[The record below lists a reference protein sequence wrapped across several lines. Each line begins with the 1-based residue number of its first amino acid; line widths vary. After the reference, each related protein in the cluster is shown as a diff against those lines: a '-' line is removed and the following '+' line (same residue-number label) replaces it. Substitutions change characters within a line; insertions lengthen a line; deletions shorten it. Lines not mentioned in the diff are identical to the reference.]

1 MMNAYGEP
9 ALVSGTDPT
18 PRLMRLLP
26 ISKKKPSLPTFPVLS
41 LTDVYLLLVVDKAVV
56 VVMGMV
62 VAEVEA
68 VVEVE
73 AEEEE
78 VEVEVV
84 VVEDVGKVDV
94 VTFPKMCLT
103 IWLLML
109 LVRSA
114 DYKKKSTLLVM
125 MHVALQDPPLL
136 LWLRRMRRR
145 LRRPQPRE
153 VLAV

>member
-9 ALVSGTDPT
+9 ALVSDTDPT

-41 LTDVYLLLVVDKAVV
+41 LTDVYLLLVMDKAVV

-84 VVEDVGKVDV
+84 VVEDVDKVDM
-94 VTFPKMCLT
+94 VTFPKMSLT
-103 IWLLML
+103 TIQRSMYCAAVVLLGLWWLNA
-109 LVRSA
+109 VF
-114 DYKKKSTLLVM
+114 KSE
-125 MHVALQDPPLL
+125 A
-136 LWLRRMRRR
+136 
-145 LRRPQPRE
+145 E
-153 VLAV
+153 